1 MRVVRHPLV
10 PPYSFTIG
18 HFLLEWF
25 VRAVATF
32 SATINEYSELKIY
45 HRLGLRGLRLR
56 FISIGSTSNDV
67 VQIDVEEGQP
77 RL

>member
-45 HRLGLRGLRLR
+45 HRLGLR

>member
-1 MRVVRHPLV
+1 MRVVRVPWIRHIRLQLV
-10 PPYSFTIG
+10 IY
-18 HFLLEWF
+18 LLEWF

-32 SATINEYSELKIY
+32 SATVNEYSELKIY